1 MQTRALALALMAVL
15 GTGPVWAQDT
25 ATDQGNTVQL
35 GDTPDPATD
44 LNMGQTEAEAQAA
57 EGPQPGQPYI
67 RETFGDWG
75 LRCINNPDGDDPCQL
90 YQLLR
95 NGEDVSVAEIS
106 VFPLADGGRAA
117 AGATIVVPLE
127 TLLTENLKL
136 SIDGGAARIY
146 PFSFCNRAGC
156 VARIGLTG
164 DDVAS
169 FKRGAKA
176 VLTLVPA
183 AAPTEKVKLD
193 VSLTGFT
200 AGLNSVEAQ

>member
-1 MQTRALALALMAVL
+1 MQTRALALAVMAAL
-15 GTGPVWAQDT
+15 ATGPAWAQDT
-25 ATDQGNTVQL
+25 ASDQDAATDQGNTVQL
-35 GDTPDPATD
+35 GDAPDPATD
-44 LNMGQTEAEAQAA
+44 LNMGQTE
-57 EGPQPGQPYI
+57 GPQPGQPYI
-67 RETFGDWG
+67 REEFDDWA

-95 NGEDVSVAEIS
+95 NGEDVAVAEIS

-127 TLLTENLKL
+127 TLLTENLRL
-136 SIDGGAARIY
+136 AIDGGAARVY

-164 DDVAS
+164 DDVAA

-183 AAPTEKVKLD
+183 AAPTEKVNLD
-193 VSLTGFT
+193 VSLSGFT
-200 AGLNSVEAQ
+200 AGISAVDAQ

>member
-1 MQTRALALALMAVL
+1 MQTRALALALMVAL

-25 ATDQGNTVQL
+25 ATDQSNTVQL
-35 GDTPDPATD
+35 GETPDPATD
-44 LNMGQTEAEAQAA
+44 LNMGQTEGEDEAA
-57 EGPQPGQPYI
+57 EGPAPGQPYI
-67 RETFGDWG
+67 REQYDDWA

-95 NGEDVSVAEIS
+95 NAENIAVAEIS
-106 VFPLADGGRAA
+106 VFPLSDGGRAA

-136 SIDGGAARIY
+136 AIDGGSARVY

-164 DDVAS
+164 DDVAA

-183 AAPTEKVKLD
+183 AAPTEKVNLD

-200 AGLNSVEAQ
+200 AGLNSVDDQ